1 MIFTKL
7 QEVMEAAQHEKE
19 LPDFL
24 AHQIQYIIDHQE
36 QFSGRKQE
44 IEHLIE
50 QITLY
55 DTYGQTGYLGMGV
68 SSLILEKTLQRL
80 IDSWGERGHNT
91 NYV

>member
-7 QEVMEAAQHEKE
+7 QEVMEAAQHEQE

-24 AHQIQYIIDHQE
+24 ANQIQYILDHQE
-36 QFSGRKQE
+36 QFSSRKQE

-50 QITLY
+50 QVACY

-68 SSLILEKTLQRL
+68 NNVILGKTLQRL
-80 IDSWGERGHNT
+80 IDF
-91 NYV
+91 